1 MKKTPLILRIAGGI
15 LLVAVAAVSLVHPM
29 YTRGECACLA
39 ALAQRGKPYVLG
51 TCGPDSYDCSGL
63 ALDAYA
69 YLGCELVHSAQFV
82 GYDDS
87 YPTVEDPR
95 DLRPGDL
102 IFFDTISDRDRCDH
116 VGLWLGMNR
125 FVHAS
130 SSEQVVMIS
139 ELDEKWR
146 ARYSWGK
153 HILAPYASD
162 FANDLDA
169 SLRAWLRGFAAGDA

>member
-1 MKKTPLILRIAGGI
+1 MRKTPLPLRILGGLLLLI
-15 LLVAVAAVSLVHPM
+15 LAAVSLVHPM
-29 YTRGECACLA
+29 YTRLDCACLA

-51 TCGPDSYDCSGL
+51 ARGPESYDCSGL

-69 YLGCELVHSAQFV
+69 YFGCDLVHSAQFV
-82 GYDDS
+82 GYDDG
-87 YPTVEDPR
+87 YATVEDAR

-102 IFFDTISDRDRCDH
+102 IFFDTVSDGDRCDH

-139 ELDEKWR
+139 PLDEKWR

-153 HILAPYASD
+153 HILDPYSCD
-162 FANDLDA
+162 LANALDA
-169 SLRAWLRGFAAGDA
+169 ALRA